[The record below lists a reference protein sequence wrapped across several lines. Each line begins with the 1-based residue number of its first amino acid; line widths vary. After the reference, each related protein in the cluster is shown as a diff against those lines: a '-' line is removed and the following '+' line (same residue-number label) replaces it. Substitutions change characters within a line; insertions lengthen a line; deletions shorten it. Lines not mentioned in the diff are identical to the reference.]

1 MLMLLDLKNIDYYYL
16 THNNDNR
23 KYHMKNEFIKYNLFE
38 INPNPLFNGNRCKS
52 ASSGF
57 LKMLEIASNTNKTNF
72 KPFVMLE
79 DDVKKKD
86 NYPDNIEIPDDC
98 DLFYLCHSKYGIN
111 NNTLIKPI
119 FIIVN
124 DDIVKLI
131 NILSN
136 TAITICS
143 IKGLLHMQK
152 CMMTVFYENKPWDIP
167 LANSMHTLNVYSTT
181 EELIYQYGGVGGQ
194 EKITL
199 NIPYLKKD
207 SITDIPE
214 FVFVNAK
221 NLPLLVSNNFIK
233 IKIFAPWTDCNT
245 IYNNVMDEYDWK
257 NDSKYG
263 VEYIFTNK
271 NDYTHAILMNLATP
285 KLMISKKNVIGLAQ
299 EPAIHFQ
306 FEKRNNDDNFICYC
320 RENVNKYLV
329 GSIKHINQSNS
340 DLFVEKMS
348 YQLPHISYKIVNSFI
363 EKYPKKDKLMNF
375 VYSSKNMNNEG
386 MLYKYRHEM
395 GDNILINNMPID
407 IYGSSTDN
415 LKNKFSNKENI
426 KYGFDWKDV
435 HKVYENYKFSI
446 VIENTREP
454 EYISEKI
461 LIPLLCG
468 CIPIYLGSTNID
480 KYFKDYVIHLSGNV
494 KDDLNFINSIINNPD
509 KYYKKINIEDVKEK
523 IHLKNIIHEEFL

>member
-1 MLMLLDLKNIDYYYL
+1 MLLDLKNIDYYYL
-16 THNNDNR
+16 THNNNNR
-23 KYHMKNEFIKYNLFE
+23 KCHMKNEFIKYNLFE

-57 LKMLEIASNTNKTNF
+57 LKILEIASNTNKTNF

-98 DLFYLCHSKYGIN
+98 DLFYLCHSLYGIN

-119 FIIVN
+119 FITVN

-131 NILSN
+131 NILTN
-136 TAITICS
+136 TAIAICS

-167 LANSMHTLNVYSTT
+167 LANSIYKLNVYSTT
-181 EELIYQYGGVGGQ
+181 EELIYQYAPVAGPNA
-194 EKITL
+194 EKNTYNL
-199 NIPYLKKD
+199 PYLKKD

-221 NLPLLVSNNFIK
+221 NLPLLVSNNLIK
-233 IKIFAPWTDCNT
+233 IKIFAAWTDSNT
-245 IYNNVMDEYDWK
+245 IYNKVIDEYDWK
-257 NDSKYG
+257 DDSKYG
-263 VEYIFTNK
+263 VEYIFTK
-271 NDYTHAILMNLATP
+271 QNDFTHAIIMNLATP
-285 KLMISKKNVIGLAQ
+285 KLMISKKNVLGLAQ
-299 EPAIHFQ
+299 EPAISFHF
-306 FEKRNNDDNFICYC
+306 EERNNDNNFICYC

-340 DLFVEKMS
+340 VLFVEKMS
-348 YQLPHISYKIVNSFI
+348 YQLPHISYKIVNNYI
-363 EKYPKKDKLMNF
+363 QNYPKKDKLINF
-375 VYSSKNMNNEG
+375 VYSKKNPG
-386 MLYKYRHEM
+386 YLTHLYHYRHEL
-395 GDNILINNMPID
+395 GNTVLENNIPVD

-415 LKNKFSNKENI
+415 LKNKFPNKENI

-435 HKVYENYKFSI
+435 NKVYENYKFSI

-454 EYISEKI
+454 EYFSEKI
-461 LIPLLCG
+461 FIPLLCG

-494 KDDLNFINSIINNPD
+494 KDDLNLINSIINDPD

-523 IHLKNIIHEEFL
+523 IHLKNIIHQEFL